1 MIADMLSK
9 GIIEPS
15 TSACSSPVVL
25 VKKRD
30 GSTRFCIDF
39 RKVNAVTIK
48 DARPLPRIDDT
59 LDSLGDA
66 SYFSTLDLASG
77 FW

>member
-15 TSACSSPVVL
+15 TSAWLSPVVL

-30 GSTRFCIDF
+30 GSTRFCVDF

-48 DARPLPRIDDT
+48 MP
-59 LDSLGDA
+59 SHC
-66 SYFSTLDLASG
+66 LALMIL
-77 FW
+77 